1 MTNKKLVVLGS
12 VNADHILQVKS
23 FPRPGETVTGH
34 GYRVVAGGKGA
45 NQAVAAGRLGADIS
59 LIACVGD
66 DDFGR
71 HMIKALSADGVL
83 TTGITAMPNTPTGV
97 AIIYVD
103 GKGENSIGISAEA
116 NAHLLPEIVEP
127 HLTLLEHADALLMQ
141 LETPLITVELMAKLA
156 HQAGKTVVLNP
167 APARPL
173 PDSLLANVTMITP
186 NETETEILTGIAVK
200 TEEDAREA
208 ASVFHAKGVETVVI
222 TLGSKGAFIS
232 DESGMRTIAGFSV
245 APLDTTAAGDV
256 FNGALITAILEENN
270 MDQAVRFAHAAAAI
284 SVTRLG
290 AQTSIPTRKE
300 VTTFM
305 EKECCSTSV

>member
-12 VNADHILQVKS
+12 VNADHILQVDS

-45 NQAVAAGRLGADIS
+45 NQAVAAGRLGADIA
-59 LIACVGD
+59 LIACVGN

-71 HMIKALSADGVL
+71 NIIKTLSADGIL
-83 TTGITAMPNTPTGV
+83 TTGVITVPDTPTGI

-116 NAHLLPEIVEP
+116 NAHLLPEVVEP
-127 HLTLLEHADALLMQ
+127 HLTLLDHADALLMQ
-141 LETPLITVELMAKLA
+141 LESPIITVELMARLA
-156 HQAGKTVVLNP
+156 HHAGKTVVLNP

-186 NETETEILTGIAVK
+186 NETETEILTGVTVK
-200 TEEDAREA
+200 TEEEARKA
-208 ASVFHAKGVETVVI
+208 AAVFHAKGVEKVII

-232 DESGMRTIAGFSV
+232 DELGMRTIAGFSV
-245 APLDTTAAGDV
+245 SPVDTTAAGDV
-256 FNGALITAILEENN
+256 FNGALITALLEGKT
-270 MDQAVRFAHAAAAI
+270 MDDAVRFAHGAAAI

-290 AQTSIPTRKE
+290 AQTSIPTRNE
-300 VTTFM
+300 VDTFI
-305 EKECCSTSV
+305 EKEYCST